1 MLITKVQNSSDSGPN
16 ESCYDALEDFFKKY
30 GTILGI
36 GCSAAFGVALL
47 NVIMICCFCF
57 HPSKAR
63 NNKRLFTNLLEDQ

>member
-1 MLITKVQNSSDSGPN
+1 MLQVNNNNNSAPK
-16 ESCYDALEDFFKKY
+16 EACYISLEDFFDKY
-30 GTILGI
+30 GMILGI

-47 NVIMICCFCF
+47 NIIMICCFCF